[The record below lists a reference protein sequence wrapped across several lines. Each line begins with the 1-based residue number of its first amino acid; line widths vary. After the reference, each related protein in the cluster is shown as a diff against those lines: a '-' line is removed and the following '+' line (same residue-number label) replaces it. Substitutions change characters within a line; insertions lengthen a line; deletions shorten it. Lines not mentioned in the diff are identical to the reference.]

1 MKIKNKTG
9 GRHRVFQ
16 EFNSSAVFKQ
26 RGQEGL
32 KKNKRVTF
40 EHRSE
45 ASEAVSHERTER
57 ARVLRLQ
64 LRRPV

>member
-9 GRHRVFQ
+9 KRDQLFQ
-16 EFNSSAVFKQ
+16 GFNSSAVLNSVVRKDS
-26 RGQEGL
+26 
-32 KKNKRVTF
+32 KNKWVTF
-40 EHRSE
+40 EHRPE
-45 ASEAVSHERTER
+45 ASEVVSHERTER